1 MLKNLLLASAIV
13 AIPSLP
19 ALAQSLPAMVT
30 LKLTSQQ
37 VITVATG
44 LAELQYKTAAP
55 VLAVIQAQINQQQP
69 KPKLAPAPV
78 IVPPVHTVPQAPGV
92 KK

>member
-1 MLKNLLLASAIV
+1 MPVKHLLFSAALCLATV
-13 AIPSLP
+13 P
-19 ALAQSLPAMVT
+19 ALAQNLPAMVT

-69 KPKLAPAPV
+69 KPKLEPAPV
-78 IVPPVHTVPQAPGV
+78 IVPPVHTAPQAPGV